1 MEWLTQYMVWDW
13 LPRYAVLL
21 SNGLR
26 ITITLL
32 ILSVVFG
39 MVFAIPLGL
48 VQATGPKLL
57 ALPARAFCTFIRGTP
72 LLVQLWLMYYGFGS
86 LFPQIPWIRESILW
100 PLLRDGYYYAL
111 FALIISFAGY
121 EGEVMRG
128 AFLAVPKGEL
138 EAGKAFGM
146 SRWGVLRR
154 IWLPRAIRLAL
165 PTLAGE
171 TALQLQATPLAATV
185 TVLDLFGV
193 SNKIRQD
200 TFRVYEP
207 LLLVLVIY
215 VTLYFFIVWAFRWYE
230 TRIPMKK

>member
-1 MEWLTQYMVWDW
+1 MVWEWL
-13 LPRYAVLL
+13 PKYAVLL

-26 ITITLL
+26 ITLTLL
-32 ILSVVFG
+32 IFSVVFG
-39 MVFAIPLGL
+39 IILAVPLGL
-48 VQATGPKLL
+48 VQASGPRLL

-72 LLVQLWLMYYGFGS
+72 LLVQIWLMYYGFGS
-86 LFPQIPWIRESILW
+86 LFPQIPGIRESIFW
-100 PLLRDGYYYAL
+100 PILREGYYYAL
-111 FALIISFAGY
+111 FALTISFAGY

-154 IWLPRAIRLAL
+154 IWLPRAFRIAL

-171 TALQLQATPLAATV
+171 TALQLKATPLAATV

-193 SNKIRQD
+193 LEQD
-200 TFRVYEP
+200 QAGYLPGVRTPAAGSGDLCHTLFLHRLGVS
-207 LLLVLVIY
+207 LV
-215 VTLYFFIVWAFRWYE
+215 
-230 TRIPMKK
+230 

>member
-1 MEWLTQYMVWDW
+1 MDWLTQYMVWDW
-13 LPRYAVLL
+13 VPKYAALL
-21 SNGLR
+21 TSGLR
-26 ITITLL
+26 ITISLL
-32 ILSVVFG
+32 VFSVIFG
-39 MVFAIPLGL
+39 MVLAIPLGL
-48 VQATGPKLL
+48 FQATGPRWL
-57 ALPARAFCTFIRGTP
+57 AVPARAFCTFIRGTP
-72 LLVQLWLMYYGFGS
+72 LLVQIWLLYYGFGS
-86 LFPQIPWIRESILW
+86 LFPQIPGIRQSIFW
-100 PLLRDGYYYAL
+100 PILREGYYYAL
-111 FALIISFAGY
+111 FALTISFAGY

-207 LLLVLVIY
+207 LLLVLAIY

-230 TRIPMKK
+230 TRIPQRK

>member
-1 MEWLTQYMVWDW
+1 MVWDW
-13 LPRYAVLL
+13 LPKYAGLL
-21 SNGLR
+21 ANGLQ
-26 ITITLL
+26 ITISLL
-32 ILSVVFG
+32 VLSVVFG
-39 MVFAIPLGL
+39 IILAIPLGL
-48 VQATGPKLL
+48 VQASGPRIL
-57 ALPARAFCTFIRGTP
+57 AIPARAFCTFIRGTP
-72 LLVQLWLMYYGFGS
+72 LLVQIWLMYYGFGS
-86 LFPQIPWIRESILW
+86 LFPQIPGIRESIFW
-100 PLLRDGYYYAL
+100 PILRQGYFYAL
-111 FALIISFAGY
+111 FALTISFAGY

-128 AFLAVPKGEL
+128 AFLGVPKGEL

-171 TALQLQATPLAATV
+171 TALQLKATPLAATV

-200 TFRVYEP
+200 TYRVYEP

-215 VTLYFFIVWAFRWYE
+215 VTLYFFIIWAFRWYE
-230 TRIPMKK
+230 ARIPQKK